1 MQAKLPSFSESFTAS
16 VPLTRIRDIAHR
28 NDIPS
33 DLKREIKHTLQ
44 NKLHRNAGPEDLV
57 ATEAMLQRITA
68 HGTNYSGA
76 FVHEFR
82 IFTDELRDFF
92 NASGLVTVLQRVQPS
107 LTESAVTDIARFL
120 ETKRQ
125 LDDGDNRRVVDC
137 MHQLTSVR
145 TPRHLLYVS
154 MPCSYQFHTPICAEY

>member
-57 ATEAMLQRITA
+57 ATEAMLQRVTA
-68 HGTNYSGA
+68 PGTDYSGA

-82 IFTDELRDFF
+82 VFTEELRDFF
-92 NASGLVTVLQRVQPS
+92 NASGLVTVLQRLQPS
-107 LTESAVTDIARFL
+107 MQESAVTDIQRFM
-120 ETKRQ
+120 ETKND
-125 LDDGDNRRVVDC
+125 LDSGNSGRVVDC
-137 MHQLTSVR
+137 MHQLTTVR
-145 TPRHLLYVS
+145 GHFFSIRDNFS
-154 MPCSYQFHTPICAEY
+154 ACS